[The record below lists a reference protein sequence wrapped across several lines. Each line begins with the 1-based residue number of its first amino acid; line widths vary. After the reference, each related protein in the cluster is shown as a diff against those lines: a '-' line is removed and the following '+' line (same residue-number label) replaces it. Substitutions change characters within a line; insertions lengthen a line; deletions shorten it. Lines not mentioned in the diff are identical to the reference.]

1 MSNQARSTL
10 PPSPRYSS
18 KGCDLDLN
26 VLPTV
31 RQLINDPHQPPL
43 KSWGLPWLGK
53 AILRRRDERIAGA
66 DGPALDRRQ
75 SRSKAAARAPRR
87 KGGVERRPAS
97 GRRPARGV
105 QGRRGDFAGKRVWM
119 RRHATRSSAR
129 PGILS
134 GTRLPWQHQL
144 VNRVRGP
151 SLRRRVE
158 DMNWNCAVPR
168 AIVWTLRSGRPWIA
182 CTGRVPMSLFVFSVC
197 ATGPT
202 PSF

>member
-10 PPSPRYSS
+10 PPSPPYSS
-18 KGCDLDLN
+18 KNCDLDLN

-66 DGPALDRRQ
+66 DGPPSTAAKAARR
-75 SRSKAAARAPRR
+75 RPPAHRAGKGEGNVAPPRAAARR
-87 KGGVERRPAS
+87 
-97 GRRPARGV
+97 
-105 QGRRGDFAGKRVWM
+105 
-119 RRHATRSSAR
+119 
-129 PGILS
+129 GILS

-158 DMNWNCAVPR
+158 DMNRNCAVPR
-168 AIVWTLRSGRPWIA
+168 AIVWTLRS
-182 CTGRVPMSLFVFSVC
+182 
-197 ATGPT
+197 
-202 PSF
+202 